1 MSRWR
6 YLAQR
11 IAMSVPVVFSVIT
24 FLFLVLRLGPLD
36 PIAARLGQNAQG
48 ANVQRLREE
57 IGLDDPLWE
66 QFADYLVETVTF
78 SGESWVV
85 RNGTD
90 VSDMLLEVAGPT
102 IWLGVWAIVLPLF
115 IGLPLG
121 FYAGL
126 HPNSAS
132 DIMANVTGIIWR
144 SMPNFW
150 LAVLALA
157 FLRST
162 GNGSGPFGFD
172 WYTFGP
178 TTQSAV
184 GTPNLDFA
192 TIGDVFG
199 APMLTGMD
207 WSAFFVDVKLIL
219 PAAIILGSSSMAA
232 ELRLGRTAVL
242 ENVNSNYVETAK
254 AKGLKGRTIVW
265 KHVFRNALIPLV
277 PIVTNEA
284 FILIG
289 GSVIMEQ
296 IFNINGLGRMYFRA
310 IQTADVPLAG
320 SIVFLFTV
328 IIIFLNILQD
338 ILYTIIDP
346 RVGYDQ

>member
-6 YLAQR
+6 YVLKRLALS
-11 IAMSVPVVFSVIT
+11 IPVVFSVIT

-36 PIAARLGQNAQG
+36 PVAARLGQQAQG
-48 ANVQRLREE
+48 ADVQRLRENL
-57 IGLDDPLWE
+57 GLDEPLWV
-66 QFADYLVETVTF
+66 QFQDYIVETLTF

-85 RNGTD
+85 RNGAE
-90 VSDMLLEVAGPT
+90 VREMMFEVAGPT
-102 IWLGVWAIVLPLF
+102 IWLGAWAIVLPLF

-126 HPNSAS
+126 NPNTPS
-132 DIMANVTGIIWR
+132 DIIANVSGIIWR

-162 GNGSGPFGFD
+162 NGGDGPFGFN
-172 WYTFGP
+172 WYTTGP
-178 TTQSAV
+178 QTQSAV
-184 GTPNLDFA
+184 GTPTLNFA
-192 TIGDVFG
+192 TIDDIFG
-199 APMLTGMD
+199 IPMLTGMD
-207 WSAFFVDVKLIL
+207 WSAFFVDLKLIL

-265 KHVFRNALIPLV
+265 KHVFRNALIPII

-320 SIVFLFTV
+320 AIVFLFTV
-328 IIIFLNILQD
+328 IIISLNILQD
-338 ILYTIIDP
+338 ILYTIVDP